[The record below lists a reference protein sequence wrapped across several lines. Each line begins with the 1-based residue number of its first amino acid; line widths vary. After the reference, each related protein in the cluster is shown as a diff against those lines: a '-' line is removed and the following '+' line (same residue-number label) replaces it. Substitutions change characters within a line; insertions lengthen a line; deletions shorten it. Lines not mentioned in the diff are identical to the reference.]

1 MADKRKYYYLK
12 LKESYFDDDA
22 IVLLESMPDGI
33 LYSNILLKLYLKS
46 LKNGGKLQLDEHIP
60 YTAQMIATL
69 TRHQIGTVERA
80 LEIFRQLGLVEQLD
94 SGAFYMT
101 DIELMI
107 GQSSTEAERKRAA
120 RLENRALAQSRT
132 NGGHLSDICPPEIE
146 IEKEIDIEIEKEG
159 ERKTGQAPARCNG
172 LVNEWY
178 LEDMSENIRSVLTNR
193 RVNGFHIGAFA
204 LYGYKKDPDQKG
216 HLIIDEEA
224 AAVVREVFTL
234 FAQGYGKTA
243 IARMLNDRGIPN
255 PTEYKRLHGLRYQ
268 QPKTKNS
275 TLWKY
280 FAISDMLINEIY
292 IGNMVQGKYGSVS
305 YKTKQNKPRP
315 KSEWYVVEGTH
326 EPIIDRELWDRVQA
340 LIKQRAKPFDVGTVG
355 LFARKARCA
364 NCGYTMRSSKSAPGR
379 GSKHYL
385 QCSNRHVAKDACI
398 GSFISVDK
406 LERLVIDELNRLATD
421 YLDKDELEQNIEFC
435 DNLQEQKARLL
446 SDIAVYEK
454 KVAEYSK
461 GIRELYMDKVKG
473 LISESDYVE
482 MSKDFTTERERLERV
497 IADGEKQ
504 LAEIEEKI
512 AAGDN
517 RRELIE
523 QYTNLE
529 HLTRE
534 IVETLIDYI
543 SVGKRIP
550 GTRNV
555 PIEIHWNF

>member
-1 MADKRKYYYLK
+1 MFPIWGIRFISIVDNADTANKGNK
-12 LKESYFDDDA
+12 
-22 IVLLESMPDGI
+22 
-33 LYSNILLKLYLKS
+33 KS
-46 LKNGGKLQLDEHIP
+46 
-60 YTAQMIATL
+60 
-69 TRHQIGTVERA
+69 RQI
-80 LEIFRQLGLVEQLD
+80 
-94 SGAFYMT
+94 
-101 DIELMI
+101 
-107 GQSSTEAERKRAA
+107 
-120 RLENRALAQSRT
+120 
-132 NGGHLSDICPPEIE
+132 
-146 IEKEIDIEIEKEG
+146 
-159 ERKTGQAPARCNG
+159 NG

-178 LEDMSENIRSVLTNR
+178 LEDMSDNIRSVLTNR
-193 RVNGFHIGAFA
+193 RQNGFHIGAFA
-204 LYGYKKDPDQKG
+204 LYGYKKDPEQKG

-224 AAVVREVFTL
+224 AAIVREVFTL
-234 FAQGYGKTA
+234 FSQGYGKTA

-268 QPKTKNS
+268 QPKRKNS
-275 TLWKY
+275 MLWKY

-326 EPIIDRELWDRVQA
+326 EPIIDRELWDKVQA
-340 LIKQRAKPFDVGTVG
+340 MIAERAKPFDTGTIG

-364 NCGYTMRSSKSAPGR
+364 NCGYTMRSSKNR
-379 GSKHYL
+379 GKHYL

-406 LERLVIDELNRLATD
+406 LEQMVIAELNRLAAE

-435 DNLQEQKARLL
+435 DNLQGQKKRLL
-446 SDIAVYEK
+446 ADMSAYEK
-454 KVAEYSK
+454 KIAEYSK

-473 LISESDYVE
+473 LISESDFVE
-482 MSKDFTTERERLERV
+482 LSKDFTTEKERLERV
-497 IADGEKQ
+497 MIDGQKQ
-504 LAEIEEKI
+504 LAEIEERI
-512 AAGDN
+512 AVGDN

-534 IVETLIDYI
+534 IVEILIDYI
-543 SVGKRIP
+543 VIGKRIP
-550 GTRNV
+550 GTKDV